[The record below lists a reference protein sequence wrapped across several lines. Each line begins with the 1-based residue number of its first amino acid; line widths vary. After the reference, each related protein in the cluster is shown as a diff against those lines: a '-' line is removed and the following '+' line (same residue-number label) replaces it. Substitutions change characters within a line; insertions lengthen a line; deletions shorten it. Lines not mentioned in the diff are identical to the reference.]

1 MSDDLISREQAID
14 AIGELSDTIFKNIE
28 KGATYP
34 PRAWFAGMASAES
47 IIEGLPSIDAVPVI
61 RCKDCKYKEA
71 EEIGMV
77 YCSIPTGGWVS
88 EDWFCA
94 DGERKES

>member
-1 MSDDLISREQAID
+1 MSDLIMPVAKITAQVDLEDIKA
-14 AIGELSDTIFKNIE
+14 GLE
-28 KGATYP
+28 K
-34 PRAWFAGMASAES
+34 ED
-47 IIEGLPSIDAVPVI
+47 IVKVI

-71 EEIGMV
+71 EENGMV
-77 YCSIPTGGWVS
+77 YCSIPIDGWVS

>member
-1 MSDDLISREQAID
+1 MKEYIVEPGDALYNENTGKAVFNLIVN
-14 AIGELSDTIFKNIE
+14 GELT
-28 KGATYP
+28 
-34 PRAWFAGMASAES
+34 
-47 IIEGLPSIDAVPVI
+47 

-71 EEIGMV
+71 EENGMV
-77 YCSIPTGGWVS
+77 YCSIPTGGWVD

>member
-1 MSDDLISREQAID
+1 MAKMVFPILVDYGSIKA
-14 AIGELSDTIFKNIE
+14 ELE
-28 KGATYP
+28 KQD
-34 PRAWFAGMASAES
+34 
-47 IIEGLPSIDAVPVI
+47 IVKVI

-71 EEIGMV
+71 EENGMA
-77 YCSIPTGGWVS
+77 YCSIPTGGWVD